1 MISMYDYYNIDKSL
15 IDLSDKVE
23 EKIKPIFNKIDKICL
38 ENSIKVL
45 SAFNKNNLSDI
56 HFNST
61 TGYGY
66 NDIGRDT
73 IESI

>member
-1 MISMYDYYNIDKSL
+1 MYDYYNIDKSL

-45 SAFNKNNLSDI
+45 RI
-56 HFNST
+56 
-61 TGYGY
+61 
-66 NDIGRDT
+66 
-73 IESI
+73 